1 MSQVKETKNDDD
13 PSHGRLCH
21 LPIATLSTLSFNPT
35 HELRIGGINSSTII
49 QGHIVI
55 KKNENN

>member
-21 LPIATLSTLSFNPT
+21 LRIATLSTLSFNPT

-55 KKNENN
+55 KKNKNN